1 MEVVYNWHL
10 TERCQFTCKY
20 CFAKWGRASEVW
32 RDTKKTSLILN
43 EIKTHGQA
51 PFGKL
56 YETAPVRINFAGGEP
71 LLLRERLIDIAE
83 EVKSLGMKASLI
95 TNGELL
101 NKSLELVPHM
111 DMIGISVDSFDE
123 TINRSIGRSRTSG
136 KALSFS
142 DVHDLVDLIRTLNP
156 DTMVKFNV
164 VVNQYNFREVLVPK
178 LLSMSPDKVK
188 VFHELSAGGH
198 VSATSNEM
206 FKHFLQNNTFGRSEV
221 YIEDNDSMTKSYL
234 MIDPSGR
241 LYQNGNGNNYTYS
254 DPIYEVGFLKASKSI
269 AFNQRRFTNRYYGAK

>member
-1 MEVVYNWHL
+1 MEAVYNWHL

-20 CFAKWGRASEVW
+20 CFAKWGRVSEIW
-32 RDTKKTSLILN
+32 RDTKKTSLLLN
-43 EIKTHGQA
+43 EIKTHGQV

-56 YETAPVRINFAGGEP
+56 YEKAPVRINFAGGEP

-156 DTMVKFNV
+156 ETMVKFNV

-178 LLSMSPDKVK
+178 LVSMTPDKVK
-188 VFHELSAGGH
+188 IFHELSAGGN
-198 VSATSNEM
+198 VSATS
-206 FKHFLQNNTFGRSEV
+206 KKCSSTFCKITPVIVLRF
-221 YIEDNDSMTKSYL
+221 ILKT
-234 MIDPSGR
+234 MI
-241 LYQNGNGNNYTYS
+241 L
-254 DPIYEVGFLKASKSI
+254 
-269 AFNQRRFTNRYYGAK
+269 